1 MSQPVQPAP
10 LNAAAEPDTSP
21 IRPYSLRRIRTGLAV
36 TLFGFFIFLTGSRP
50 NILGMDRSPV
60 MGFIQIAVLEVGLA
74 MICLGGYISLM
85 ALWKNRQRSITAD
98 FGLRFVSTG
107 YVICFF
113 TGMADIL
120 GLGSHPLPGIPY
132 FGEWQ
137 AFGTLLGEA
146 IIALGFLMLLPYPV
160 HKHSTDHP

>member
-1 MSQPVQPAP
+1 MSQPEQG
-10 LNAAAEPDTSP
+10 AASTAGAQVDTNP
-21 IRPYSLRRIRTGLAV
+21 IRPYSLRRIRTGLGV
-36 TLFGFFIFLTGSRP
+36 TLFGLFIFLTGARP
-50 NILGMDRSPV
+50 NILGMDRSPI
-60 MGFIQIAVLEVGLA
+60 MGFIQIAVIEVGMA
-74 MICLGGYISLM
+74 MICLGGYVSLM

-98 FGLRFVSTG
+98 FGLRFVATG

-132 FGEWQ
+132 FGVWQ

-160 HKHSTDHP
+160 HKHSTDHA